1 MRDCS
6 DPDGQWARFLFVNQP
21 LAAATLPDDDGRGI
35 DLTGRLLDYYRAID
49 RLPAIEY
56 RLSRQAFKRYQ
67 PVYNQLERLRTSHPN
82 PGMRAVYSK
91 MEGYIGRLALNL
103 HVLHELSNG
112 KTLPDEEIPLFI
124 IERAI
129 ALAKFYI
136 GQVKLIH
143 ASCAADLGEMSP
155 HLAKIVEISKRM
167 DATTGNSWIKA
178 KVVQTGYD
186 SRHRPPPDAIRSWFR
201 ELEALGIGSTRGA
214 GIRVEYSWKSPDL
227 MSDEPDPPPPPK
239 VEKSGEKWITY
250 PSAEL
255 TPEQSFTPKVEKV
268 DNSKYRDTLL
278 SSSRLPISVSSSSQS
293 PIPNLPDALEISRST
308 SPLSSCDDA
317 IASSQAV
324 NTIST
329 ISSAVASVSTFQ
341 DCSEPDGTIPSNVF
355 PQNQRQE
362 PMDFTAPA
370 GVKAGWKVVI
380 STSAPPQNL
389 SVSDSVSVAAPDSV
403 SSFDSS
409 LRVSEQ
415 AGRSPALL
423 QATDRES
430 SVSFDTSQCHQT
442 EIRQNQPK
450 AEGDSLKVGDR
461 VNWENCPAHCERFA
475 PFEIMSLDGDY
486 AKLDLFEKPVRL
498 AELHPI

>member
-1 MRDCS
+1 
-6 DPDGQWARFLFVNQP
+6 
-21 LAAATLPDDDGRGI
+21 
-35 DLTGRLLDYYRAID
+35 
-49 RLPAIEY
+49 
-56 RLSRQAFKRYQ
+56 
-67 PVYNQLERLRTSHPN
+67 
-82 PGMRAVYSK
+82 
-91 MEGYIGRLALNL
+91 
-103 HVLHELSNG
+103 
-112 KTLPDEEIPLFI
+112 
-124 IERAI
+124 
-129 ALAKFYI
+129 
-136 GQVKLIH
+136 
-143 ASCAADLGEMSP
+143 
-155 HLAKIVEISKRM
+155 
-167 DATTGNSWIKA
+167 
-178 KVVQTGYD
+178 
-186 SRHRPPPDAIRSWFR
+186 
-201 ELEALGIGSTRGA
+201 LGIGSTRGA
-214 GIRVEYSWKSPDL
+214 GIRVEYSWKSPNL
-227 MSDEPDPPPPPK
+227 PFDEPDPPPPPK

-250 PSAEL
+250 PSAES

-278 SSSRLPISVSSSSQS
+278 SSPRLPISVSSSSQS

-329 ISSAVASVSTFQ
+329 VSSAVASVSTFQ

-362 PMDFTAPA
+362 PMDFTAPT
-370 GVKAGWKVVI
+370 GVKVGWKVVI

-403 SSFDSS
+403 SVSDSS
-409 LRVSEQ
+409 SGVSEQ
-415 AGRSPALL
+415 AGRSPALPL
-423 QATDRES
+423 QAADSEASALRSADRES

-442 EIRQNQPK
+442 ETRQNQPK
-450 AEGDSLKVGDR
+450 AEGDSLEVGDR